1 MNKQKPKTM
10 ENVLIVVQ
18 LLTTAAIMIG
28 IYKNKIDN
36 QSKKIDEFSKIS
48 ERLARLEEKVNF
60 LINNINNKYE
70 KI

>member
-1 MNKQKPKTM
+1 M
-10 ENVLIVVQ
+10 ENVLIGVQ

-28 IYKNKIDN
+28 IYKNKIDS